1 MSDKNQQSGGTFYA
15 IVIACIISFLL
26 VIYNTSCLTI
36 FSSDIDRSI
45 DIFSGYYEADP
56 YFLDLSN
63 LKNMSIIIKKEGC
76 GEMGLDEGAVGE
88 YKGKLMSL
96 EEENVEEIDI
106 ILEVKKI
113 NNTSLYK
120 KDCFICMLSDVDH
133 PLTNRDI
140 KCSININSGEM
151 MMYDTDNSVLLA
163 SFIKDNSISLYLNK

>member
-1 MSDKNQQSGGTFYA
+1 MPDKNQQFGVTFYA
-15 IVIACIISFLL
+15 IIIACIISFLV
-26 VIYNTSCLTI
+26 VICNNSSLTI
-36 FSSDIDRSI
+36 FSNDNDRSI

-63 LKNMSIIIKKEGC
+63 LKNMSIIMKRENECEVG
-76 GEMGLDEGAVGE
+76 GLSE
-88 YKGKLMSL
+88 YKGKLMWL
-96 EEENVEEIDI
+96 EEEENVEEIDI
-106 ILEVKKI
+106 TLEVKKI
-113 NNTSLYK
+113 INTSLYK